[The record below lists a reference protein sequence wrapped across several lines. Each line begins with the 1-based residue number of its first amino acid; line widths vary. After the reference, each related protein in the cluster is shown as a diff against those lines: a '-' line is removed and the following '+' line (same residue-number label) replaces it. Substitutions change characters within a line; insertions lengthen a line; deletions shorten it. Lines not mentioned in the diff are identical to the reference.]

1 MHCLRRNKSGLNDFF
16 SNMRKEQNMMVAN
29 REELVVGGEVLLFQ
43 WILEYLSLFKIVED
57 KSLGQ
62 FGAYLC

>member
-16 SNMRKEQNMMVAN
+16 SNM
-29 REELVVGGEVLLFQ
+29 LGGEVLCIQ
-43 WILEYLSLFKIVED
+43 WILEYLPLFKIVED